1 MHTQGKCEKTLFS
14 FGIDAVVWISLRPHK
29 GSCVKDVVV
38 TLRGFDDLF
47 VRIPLGSY
55 RMGHEQA
62 GLARG
67 EGEGS

>member
-1 MHTQGKCEKTLFS
+1 MHTQRKCEKAPFS

-29 GSCVKDVVV
+29 GSCVEDVVV

-47 VRIPLGSY
+47 MRIPMSSY
-55 RMGHEQA
+55 WMGHEQA
-62 GLARG
+62 GVARG